1 MFFTEKMLGR
11 LRSKENYHDADEKEE
26 NLQQFIVVAIQGI
39 FRNLKNSC
47 KMEKR
52 IDKER
57 LKKKKKELHRLVGLT
72 TKRLRHKMSYNYYKK
87 KKPQE
92 KILVIL

>member
-57 LKKKKKELHRLVGLT
+57 LKKKKKKGTAQTCRI
-72 TKRLRHKMSYNYYKK
+72 NNKK
-87 KKPQE
+87 A
-92 KILVIL
+92 